1 MNVVFLGPP
10 GSGKGTQAKRL
21 AADNQLTHLSTG
33 DVFRDNIAGK
43 TPLGLEIKGYV
54 DGGKLVPDELVS
66 RVVFDKIGQF
76 PKGSGVLLDGYPR
89 TLDQAKALD
98 AWMKQNGRTVDAIL
112 FFDVDF
118 AELTKRLSARR
129 SCGKCKEVYNL
140 ANKPPKKDGVCDL
153 CGSALVHRPDDQ
165 PAVIQERLQ
174 VYSRQT
180 EPILDYYRKQ
190 PTFRR
195 INGAQAIEKV
205 YAELDGAL
213 KDLAAKRATA

>member
-21 AADNQLTHLSTG
+21 AADHQLTHLSTG
-33 DVFRDNIAGK
+33 DVFRDNIAAK
-43 TPLGLEIKGYV
+43 TPLGLEIKSYV

-66 RVVFDKIGQF
+66 RVVFDKMAQL
-76 PKGSGVLLDGYPR
+76 SGGALLDGYPR
-89 TLDQAKALD
+89 TLDQARALD
-98 AWMKQNGRTVDAIL
+98 EYLLKSGGVIDAVL

-140 ANKPPKKDGVCDL
+140 VNKPPKAEGVCDL
-153 CGSALVHRPDDQ
+153 CGSPLVHRPDDQ

-190 PTFRR
+190 PVFRR
-195 INGAQAIEKV
+195 INGAQEIGKV

-213 KDLAAKRATA
+213 KELSAKGARSA